1 MRKRF
6 SLGAICSADGTS
18 DVYYASRRAHI
29 NHLSGIHQSF
39 VSSDLAKSFMG
50 ISSGAAGP
58 TIHGIYHEVK
68 LFGVWQPLPQ
78 GSNLQKYIDGNF
90 QLR

>member
-18 DVYYASRRAHI
+18 DVYHASRRAHI
-29 NHLSGIHQSF
+29 NHLSGIHQDF
-39 VSSDLAKSFMG
+39 VKSDIAKTFMG
-50 ISSGAAGP
+50 ISSGATRP
-58 TIHGIYHEVK
+58 TIHGIYHEVL
-68 LFGVWQPLPQ
+68 LFGKWTPIPR
-78 GSNLQKYIDGNF
+78 GSNLQRYIDGNF